1 MNRPN
6 RIAVF
11 PGTFDPIT
19 LGHAD
24 IVQRAADFF
33 DKVIIAMGRNTKKQ
47 SLFPLDQRMNW
58 VREMFKDNARIEVD
72 TYDELTVEYC
82 RKKGANFIVRGLR
95 TSGDF
100 EYEAHL
106 AQVNRKLDSS
116 IETIF
121 LITSPELSNIS
132 STVVRDIIIY
142 GGDYTPFVPSV
153 VRPARK

>member
-1 MNRPN
+1 MKK
-6 RIAVF
+6 IAVF

-24 IVQRAADFF
+24 IVQRAAGIF
-33 DKVIIAMGRNTKKQ
+33 DEVVVAVGKNSKKQ
-47 SLFPLDQRMNW
+47 NLFPLEQRMGW
-58 VREMFKDNARIEVD
+58 IRDIFQGHPGIRVESYE
-72 TYDELTVEYC
+72 ELTVAFC
-82 RKKGANFIVRGLR
+82 RKIGASYIVRGLR

-106 AQVNRKLDSS
+106 AQVNRKLDAS

-121 LITSPELSNIS
+121 LITSPELNNIS
-132 STVVRDIIIY
+132 STVVRDIMVY

-153 VRPARK
+153 VRP